1 MAGNKILIVDD
12 EVDFVD
18 VLRTRLE
25 GNKYQVLVAY
35 DGEEAFERLKEDKPD
50 LIILDIM
57 MPKISGFD
65 VCRKLK
71 IDPNYKDIP
80 IIMLTAKFQQIDK
93 NFGMAM
99 GANGYIAKPFEPSVL
114 LEKMRELLEKP

>member
-1 MAGNKILIVDD
+1 MAGNKILLVDD
-12 EVDFVD
+12 EVNFVD
-18 VLRTRLE
+18 VVRTRLE
-25 GNKYQVLVAY
+25 GNKYQVITAY
-35 DGEEAFERLKEDKPD
+35 DGEEALERVKEDRPD

-80 IIMLTAKFQQIDK
+80 IIMLTAKFQANDK
-93 NFGMAM
+93 NFCIAM
-99 GANGYIAKPFEPSVL
+99 GADAYITKPFESQAL
-114 LEKMRELLEKP
+114 LDKIRELLKK